1 MHSELKGWLEWL
13 GMEDPELKALH
24 GDASSRSY
32 YRLENHGGGIVMD
45 ASANK
50 ESVPV
55 FIGISMRLNDAKVR
69 IPQIKSFE
77 LHKGFMFL
85 EDIGGTHLLDKCV
98 EGVDARPYYDKAIE
112 TLVKLQETPSK
123 GLEPYD
129 EAFLLEEMN
138 LMTEWYFKAYLDRT
152 LECVEGHTVLKSFSL
167 IAKEVLAQ
175 PQEIF
180 VHRDYH
186 SRNLMIDSNDDIV
199 VIDFQDAREGA
210 LTYDLVSLLRDA
222 YVTLD
227 SRELRRLIS
236 LYKELKG
243 LDVDD
248 ETFMRWFDFTG
259 LQRHIKILGIFARL
273 SIRDGKNGYLDNIP
287 MTLKYILEV
296 GSKYPELNGLI
307 ELLKSDN
314 GKFKDAPIELS
325 LF

>member
-1 MHSELKGWLEWL
+1 MHKELKGWIEWL
-13 GMEDPELKALH
+13 GVEEPELKALH

-32 YRLENHGGGIVMD
+32 YRLENDNGGIVMD
-45 ASANK
+45 ASEAK
-50 ESVPV
+50 ESVPI
-55 FIGISMRLNDAKVR
+55 FIGVSMRLTDAKVR
-69 IPQIKSFE
+69 IPRIKSFE
-77 LHKGFMFL
+77 LHKGFIFL
-85 EDIGGTHLLDKCV
+85 EDIGSTHLLDKCV

-112 TLVKLQETPSK
+112 TLVKMQETPSK

-129 EAFLLEEMN
+129 RNFLLEEMN
-138 LMTEWYFKAYLDRT
+138 LMTEWYLKEYLDTSFECLDGRML
-152 LECVEGHTVLKSFSL
+152 LESFSF
-167 IAKEVLAQ
+167 IADEVLSQ

-186 SRNLMIDSNDDIV
+186 ARNLMLDSNEEIV

-222 YVTLD
+222 YVKLD
-227 SRELRRLIS
+227 ARELRRLI
-236 LYKELKG
+236 LLFRDLKG

-273 SIRDGKNGYLDNIP
+273 AIRDGKKEYLKDIP

-296 GSKYPELNGLI
+296 GYKYPELNGLI
-307 ELLKSDN
+307 SLLKSQY
-314 GKFKDAPIELS
+314 GEFKDAPATMKI
-325 LF
+325 F